1 MISKPKNLTRKDRKE
16 MNHPFRGIY
25 TQENDD
31 LFASLMARY
40 PTAIATLETALSL
53 YGITDS
59 FVAAPYFLSFN
70 IGYRPVNDD
79 RIFQIWENKKTRLLG
94 TVAMEREG
102 VSFQCYDKERLLL
115 ELFRREKI
123 IATEAFQA
131 AIFHYRKLANEGKLN
146 LPKIREYC
154 EKLPK
159 GELYRERIRREI
171 L

>member
-1 MISKPKNLTRKDRKE
+1 
-16 MNHPFRGIY
+16 
-25 TQENDD
+25 
-31 LFASLMARY
+31 
-40 PTAIATLETALSL
+40 
-53 YGITDS
+53 
-59 FVAAPYFLSFN
+59 
-70 IGYRPVNDD
+70 
-79 RIFQIWENKKTRLLG
+79 
-94 TVAMEREG
+94 MEREG

-123 IATEAFQA
+123 IATEAFQS

-159 GELYRERIRREI
+159 GKLYRERIRREI